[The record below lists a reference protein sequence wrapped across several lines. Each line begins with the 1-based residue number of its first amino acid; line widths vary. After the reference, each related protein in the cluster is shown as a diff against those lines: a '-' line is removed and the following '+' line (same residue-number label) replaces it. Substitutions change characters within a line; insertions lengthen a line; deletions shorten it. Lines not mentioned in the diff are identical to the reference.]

1 MGCVSP
7 FAYCKFTYN
16 VPEKAEV
23 NDEQNVVVVGSGIF
37 GIATALSVSQ
47 LDENVRVTILD
58 RSRPMSSNVGM
69 PRGAASWGNACT
81 LGTSSKPQNLAT
93 FSFLSSMINPPKK
106 KMPED
111 ATVRDASIEEKQ
123 EHKRHKS
130 NKQFQMKTFLDPLFI
145 RYVSFQL
152 FI

>member
-1 MGCVSP
+1 M
-7 FAYCKFTYN
+7 
-16 VPEKAEV
+16 
-23 NDEQNVVVVGSGIF
+23 NDEKNVVVIGSGIF
-37 GIATALSVSQ
+37 GIAMALSVSQ

-111 ATVRDASIEEKQ
+111 ATLRRDVSNEEMQ

-130 NKQFQMKTFLDPLFI
+130 KDQTF
-145 RYVSFQL
+145 RYSYS
-152 FI
+152 